1 MWEAKW
7 DKISYGKGMSV
18 RDVNKKRF
26 WLHRIQSQMTIFVH
40 SVGDPNTDTGL
51 NALTFHPEKLYNH
64 LSDGLSLVLRIQDY
78 IVS

>member
-1 MWEAKW
+1 
-7 DKISYGKGMSV
+7 
-18 RDVNKKRF
+18 
-26 WLHRIQSQMTIFVH
+26 MTIFVH

-64 LSDGLSLVLRIQDY
+64 LSDGLSLVLRTQDY